1 MSYSLKLD
9 ERGPL
14 MRRAGIVIVVMAA
27 LGLALA
33 APAFAQYP
41 VPNPEISCLSITQA
55 GATVG
60 VDGTFW
66 LPNSTV
72 VLTFTSDPV
81 VVGTPQTDGEGSF
94 STTVTIPS
102 DATAGDHTITGTG
115 LDQNGEPAQAS
126 CPIEVTGAG
135 APGEIPV
142 TGTNVSLGLVILGA
156 MILAG
161 LGLLVMGRRKKADV
175 HQ

>member
-1 MSYSLKLD
+1 
-9 ERGPL
+9 
-14 MRRAGIVIVVMAA
+14 MAA
-27 LGLALA
+27 LGLSLA
-33 APAFAQYP
+33 VPAFAQDYA
-41 VPNPEISCLSITQA
+41 PNPQINCPSVAQA
-55 GATVG
+55 GGTVG
-60 VDGTFW
+60 VVGAFW

-72 VLTFTSDPV
+72 VLTFESDPV
-81 VVGTPQTDGEGSF
+81 VVGTPQTNEEGSF

-102 DATAGDHTITGTG
+102 DAEVGSHTITATG
-115 LDQNGEPAQAS
+115 RNQNGVPAQAS

-175 HQ
+175 NQ